1 MTLPRQKAVLT
12 VCEAWKRLGPLKGL
26 GLLVKL
32 CFFVLWNCERSLA

>member
-12 VCEAWKRLGPLKGL
+12 VREASKRLGPLKGL

-32 CFFVLWNCERSLA
+32 CSCIVELRMCS